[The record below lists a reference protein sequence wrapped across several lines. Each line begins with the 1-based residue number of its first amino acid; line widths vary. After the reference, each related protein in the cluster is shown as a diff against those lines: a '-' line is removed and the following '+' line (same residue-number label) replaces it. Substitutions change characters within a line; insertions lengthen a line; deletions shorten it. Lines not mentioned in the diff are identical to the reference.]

1 MARIRG
7 YRPLK
12 TSVIIRFLVISLTFS
27 LAPISFIQ
35 EVSAAPISVSQCK
48 LTDPFSGPVRLGFP
62 KEPSRLSATGVQ
74 KILLQKYK
82 KQVDVI
88 TAF

>member
-7 YRPLK
+7 YRGLK

-48 LTDPFSGPVRLGFP
+48 LTDPFSGW
-62 KEPSRLSATGVQ
+62 
-74 KILLQKYK
+74 I
-82 KQVDVI
+82 
-88 TAF
+88 